1 MIRIPGKVFL
11 CGEYA
16 VLAGAPA
23 VLAAVGP
30 YGTVA
35 LDARAGALSP
45 FVEAALQRASVWLA
59 ELGKAMPVGLPA
71 INTDAFRAE
80 DGKKLGLGSSA
91 VATVGALA
99 AVIDAAGLEVTDPA
113 VRTRLTA
120 LAIDAH
126 RAAQGGTGSGAD
138 IATCVHGGFIR
149 YVTGDA
155 GPQVTAL
162 RPPPGLMLALVWSGS
177 SASTSSMVG
186 QVRRAGAAL
195 DQLAVLAHAF
205 ADAFAGDDPAA
216 VIAAAKCYGHALR
229 TLGDQAGVP
238 VVTRAFERYMAIAE
252 RQGGAAKPSG
262 AGGGDL
268 GVAFLPSAE
277 AAAAV
282 ARDAVAEGLVPCELG
297 WDVGGVR
304 QA

>member
-16 VLAGAPA
+16 VLDGAPA
-23 VLAAVGP
+23 VLAAVSA

-35 LDARAGALSP
+35 LDARVGALSP
-45 FVEAALQRASVWLA
+45 FVEAALQHAAAWLA
-59 ELGKAMPVGLPA
+59 ELGKAVPPGIPA

-99 AVIDAAGLEVTDPA
+99 AVIDAAGLDLTAPA
-113 VRTRLTA
+113 VRARLTG

-126 RAAQGGTGSGAD
+126 RQAQGGTGSGAD

-149 YVTGDA
+149 YVKGDA
-155 GPQVTAL
+155 AAQVTAL
-162 RPPPGLMLALVWSGS
+162 QPPAGLVLALVWSGT

-195 DQLAVLAHAF
+195 GELAALAHAF
-205 ADAFAGDDPAA
+205 ADAFARGDPAS
-216 VIAAAKCYGHALR
+216 VIAAAGRYGRALQ

-238 VVTRAFERYMAIAE
+238 VVTPAFARYMALAE
-252 RQGGAAKPSG
+252 RHGGAAKPSG

-268 GVAFLPSAE
+268 AVAFLPSA
-277 AAAAV
+277 AAAEAL
-282 ARDAVAEGLVPCELG
+282 AREASAEGLVPCELG
-297 WDVGGVR
+297 WDQGGVR